1 MDEEPTLQ
9 RAAGMRMR
17 TPAASRHN
25 RLCGHDASHAQ
36 LLSLRQL
43 AALHH
48 LDDFVCLALGIQDYT
63 YINVYVY
70 IHIYTYEL
78 THWIRRAEIS
88 PTSLDEFA
96 RQLEFP
102 KYLELKFPK
111 TFFADRCGSDKDPD
125 FAHGLTRVDRQRLQG
140 GKHCVASVLL
150 LLLYYYYTTTM
161 LLSLYAPQLSNLWA
175 SSSSP
180 S

>member
-1 MDEEPTLQ
+1 MYIYIHI
-9 RAAGMRMR
+9 RIHV
-17 TPAASRHN
+17 SVYI
-25 RLCGHDASHAQ
+25 C
-36 LLSLRQL
+36 
-43 AALHH
+43 
-48 LDDFVCLALGIQDYT
+48 VCAYM
-63 YINVYVY
+63 YVYVY